1 MSKQDRCG
9 VRKASDLEQKYDF
22 SKLAGNATTN
32 ARLDEQVRLLNQ
44 TLAQHIANSNARF
57 EELEEIETTGT
68 HFYSGVPTLLNEP
81 ASTWETDE
89 LKEEHIGDMYYDT
102 DNGHIYL
109 FKLTDGIYEWVEC
122 FKPSETNV
130 QSVEQVYEIGEVVP
144 NTKIEVTLE
153 PELPEGATLVSR
165 YVNTINADANT
176 DSITFANFVG
186 EGLTSNT
193 FVLKST
199 SSHTWVNVYVT
210 YFYTLTSNEN
220 SDENSDEN
228 I

>member
-1 MSKQDRCG
+1 MKKQDKCK
-9 VRKASDLEQKYDF
+9 VRQASDLEQKYDLGV
-22 SKLAGNATTN
+22 LAGSAKTN
-32 ARLDEQVRLLNQ
+32 TRLDEQVRLLNQ

-57 EELEEIETTGT
+57 EELEEIETIGT
-68 HFYSGVPTLLNEP
+68 HFHSGVPSLLNEP
-81 ASTWETDE
+81 AIAWETDE
-89 LKEEHIGDMYYDT
+89 LKQEHIGDMYYDT

-109 FKLTDGIYEWVEC
+109 FKLTEDVFEWVEC
-122 FKPSETNV
+122 FNETV
-130 QSVEQVYEIGEVVP
+130 STAQSIEQVHEIMDVVENTRLEV
-144 NTKIEVTLE
+144 IFE
-153 PELPEGATLVSR
+153 PELPEGATVVSR

-176 DSITFANFVG
+176 DSITFANFIG

-220 SDENSDEN
+220 SDEN

>member
-1 MSKQDRCG
+1 MKKQDRCG
-9 VRKASDLEQKYDF
+9 VRTASDLEQKYDLGG
-22 SKLAGNATTN
+22 LAGNATSN
-32 ARLDEQVRLLNQ
+32 ARLEEQIRLLNQ
-44 TLAQHIANSNARF
+44 TLTQHVANSNARF
-57 EELEEIETTGT
+57 EELEEKEAIGT
-68 HFYSGVPTLLNEP
+68 HFYSGVPSLLNEP
-81 ASTWETDE
+81 AIAWETDE

-109 FKLTDGIYEWVEC
+109 FKLTEDVYEWVEC
-122 FKPSETNV
+122 FNETV
-130 QSVEQVYEIGEVVP
+130 STTQSLEQVHEIMDVVE
-144 NTKIEVTLE
+144 NTRLEVTLE

>member
-1 MSKQDRCG
+1 MKKQDRCG
-9 VRKASDLEQKYDF
+9 VRTASDLEQKYDLGG
-22 SKLAGNATTN
+22 LAGNATSN
-32 ARLDEQVRLLNQ
+32 ARLEEQIRLLNQ
-44 TLAQHIANSNARF
+44 TLTQHVANSNARF
-57 EELEEIETTGT
+57 EELEEKEAIGT
-68 HFYSGVPTLLNEP
+68 HFYSGVPSLLNEP
-81 ASTWETDE
+81 AIAWETDE
-89 LKEEHIGDMYYDT
+89 LKEEHIGDMYYNT
-102 DNGHIYL
+102 DDGHIFL
-109 FKLTDGIYEWVEC
+109 FKLTEDVYEWVEC
-122 FKPSETNV
+122 FKPSENV
-130 QSVEQVYEIGEVVP
+130 QTFEQVHEITEVAA
-144 NTKIEVTLE
+144 NTRLEVTLE

-165 YVNTINADANT
+165 YVTTINADANT

-199 SSHTWVNVYVT
+199 SNHTWVNVYVT

>member
-1 MSKQDRCG
+1 MKKQDKCK
-9 VRKASDLEQKYDF
+9 VRQASDLEQKYDLGG
-22 SKLAGNATTN
+22 LAGSAKSNT
-32 ARLDEQVRLLNQ
+32 RLDEQVRLLNQ
-44 TLAQHIANSNARF
+44 TLAQHIANSNTRF
-57 EELEEIETTGT
+57 EELEEIETIGT
-68 HFYSGVPTLLNEP
+68 HFYSGVPSLFNEP
-81 ASTWETDE
+81 ASSWNTDE
-89 LKEEHIGDMYYDT
+89 LKQEHIGDMYYDT

-109 FKLTDGIYEWVEC
+109 FKLTDDVFEWVEC
-122 FKPSETNV
+122 FNETV
-130 QSVEQVYEIGEVVP
+130 STTQSLEQVHEITDVVE
-144 NTKIEVTLE
+144 NTRLEVTLE

-176 DSITFANFVG
+176 DNITFANFIG

-220 SDENSDEN
+220 SDENSNEN

>member
-1 MSKQDRCG
+1 MKKQDRCR
-9 VRKASDLEQKYDF
+9 VRTASDLERKYDLGE
-22 SKLAGNATTN
+22 LAGNVASN
-32 ARLDEQVRLLNQ
+32 AKLEEQVRLLNQ

-57 EELEEIETTGT
+57 EEIEEIETIGT
-68 HFYSGVPTLLNEP
+68 HFNSGVPTLLNEP
-81 ASTWETDE
+81 ASSWETDE
-89 LKEEHIGDMYYDT
+89 LKTEHIGDMYYNT

-109 FKLTDGIYEWVEC
+109 FKLTEDVYEWVEC
-122 FKPSETNV
+122 FNETV
-130 QSVEQVYEIGEVVP
+130 STTQSLEQVHEIMDVVE
-144 NTKIEVTLE
+144 NTRLEVTLE
-153 PELPEGATLVSR
+153 PELPEGAALVSR

-176 DSITFANFVG
+176 DSITFANFIG

>member
-1 MSKQDRCG
+1 
-9 VRKASDLEQKYDF
+9 
-22 SKLAGNATTN
+22 
-32 ARLDEQVRLLNQ
+32 
-44 TLAQHIANSNARF
+44 
-57 EELEEIETTGT
+57 
-68 HFYSGVPTLLNEP
+68 
-81 ASTWETDE
+81 
-89 LKEEHIGDMYYDT
+89 MYYDT

-109 FKLTDGIYEWVEC
+109 FKLTEDVYEWVEC
-122 FKPSETNV
+122 FNETV
-130 QSVEQVYEIGEVVP
+130 STTQSLEQVHEITDVVE
-144 NTKIEVTLE
+144 NTRLEVTLE

>member
-1 MSKQDRCG
+1 MKKQDKCK
-9 VRKASDLEQKYDF
+9 VRQASDLEQKYDLGV
-22 SKLAGNATTN
+22 LAGSAKTN
-32 ARLDEQVRLLNQ
+32 TRLDEQVRLLNQ

-57 EELEEIETTGT
+57 EELEEIETIGT
-68 HFYSGVPTLLNEP
+68 HFYSGVPSLLNEP
-81 ASTWETDE
+81 ASSWETDE
-89 LKEEHIGDMYYDT
+89 LKQEHIGDMYYDT

-109 FKLTDGIYEWVEC
+109 FKLTEDVFEWVEC
-122 FKPSETNV
+122 FNETV
-130 QSVEQVYEIGEVVP
+130 STAQSIEQVHEIMDVVENTRLEV
-144 NTKIEVTLE
+144 IFE
-153 PELPEGATLVSR
+153 PELPEGATVVSR

-176 DSITFANFVG
+176 DSITFANFIG

-220 SDENSDEN
+220 SDEN